1 MKKCVRIRRVR
12 APQEPIASLTNGFER
27 GMKRRYAGMKGKRA
41 IQHMNF
47 QRKYGERKP

>member
-1 MKKCVRIRRVR
+1 MRPDREGPCTAR
-12 APQEPIASLTNGFER
+12 ANRNLTNGFER
-27 GMKRRYAGMKGKRA
+27 GMKRRCAGMKGKRA